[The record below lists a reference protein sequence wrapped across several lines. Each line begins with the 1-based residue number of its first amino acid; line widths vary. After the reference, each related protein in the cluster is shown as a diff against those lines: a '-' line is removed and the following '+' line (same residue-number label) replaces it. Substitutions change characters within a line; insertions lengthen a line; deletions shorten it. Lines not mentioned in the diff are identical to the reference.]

1 MVVGAFRMD
10 NCRSNPRGQRN
21 IRPIDKAS
29 PNSFEMSTLRSMS
42 LLFSGLEQMI
52 KHHPARNQRVRPKT
66 GVGGG

>member
-1 MVVGAFRMD
+1 MD

-21 IRPIDKAS
+21 IRPIDKAY
-29 PNSFEMSTLRSMS
+29 PNSFGMTTLRSMS